1 MADTEEL
8 RPAAAAGINH
18 LVLSVRDIE
27 ASHRFYTEVLGWEQ
41 CGALKPAFGFQM
53 QFYRASPTHH
63 HHLALM
69 QIKDPASEPV
79 RPAWSLGEAHGQ
91 LNHYAVTYPT
101 RDAFLQQLRYMK
113 SKGAEFAIRGDHG
126 MTHSAYIVDPDG
138 NGVEILYE
146 VPAEAW
152 EADIDGAL
160 NYFVPR
166 DPNGADFFEDN
177 TDFVKFPAPAN
188 G

>member
-27 ASHRFYTEVLGWEQ
+27 ASHRFYTEILGWEQ
-41 CGALKPAFGFQM
+41 CGALGPQFGMQM

-69 QIKDPASEPV
+69 QIKDLASEPPL
-79 RPAWSLGEAHGQ
+79 REWSLVEAHGK

-101 RDAFLQQLRYMK
+101 REAFLQQLRYMK
-113 SKGAEFAIRGDHG
+113 SKGAEFAVRGDHG
-126 MTHSAYIVDPDG
+126 MTHSAYIADPDG

-146 VPAEAW
+146 VPAEVW
-152 EADIDGAL
+152 EGDINGAL
-160 NYFVPR
+160 NYFVPT
-166 DPNGADFFEDN
+166 DPNGPAFFEDN
-177 TDFVKFPAPAN
+177 TDFQRFGAN
-188 G
+188 A